1 MVTETIQKEPQ
12 YNKSMQD
19 NNTKTKKVYRFK
31 TIVTT
36 DYTRERF
43 TELRNKLKSSDKQ
56 LMDVLFNLGVKY
68 ADEVASAVEFHK
80 ESNKVIKEKVTAK
93 KAAKKKPAKK
103 VTEPAAQEKVT
114 VVHYEDDVPCLVVV
128 ES

>member
-1 MVTETIQKEPQ
+1 
-12 YNKSMQD
+12 MQD

-56 LMDVLFNLGVKY
+56 LMAVLFNLGVKY

-80 ESNKVIKEKVTAK
+80 ESNKVIKERVTAK

-103 VTEPAAQEKVT
+103 ATDQPVQEKVT
-114 VVHYEDDVPCLVVV
+114 ELIDEDDVPCLVVV

>member
-1 MVTETIQKEPQ
+1 
-12 YNKSMQD
+12 
-19 NNTKTKKVYRFK
+19 
-31 TIVTT
+31 
-36 DYTRERF
+36 
-43 TELRNKLKSSDKQ
+43 
-56 LMDVLFNLGVKY
+56 MDVLFKLGVKY

-80 ESNKVIKEKVTAK
+80 ETNKLIKDRVTAK

-103 VTEPAAQEKVT
+103 ATEPAVQEKVT

>member
-1 MVTETIQKEPQ
+1 
-12 YNKSMQD
+12 MQD

-36 DYTRERF
+36 DYTREQF
-43 TELRNKLKSSDKQ
+43 TVLRNKLKSTDKQ
-56 LMDVLFNLGVKY
+56 LMDVLFKLGVKY

-93 KAAKKKPAKK
+93 KAAKKAAKKKPVKK

>member
-1 MVTETIQKEPQ
+1 
-12 YNKSMQD
+12 MQD

-56 LMDVLFNLGVKY
+56 LMDVLFKLSVKY

-80 ESNKVIKEKVTAK
+80 ESNKVIKDRVTAK

-103 VTEPAAQEKVT
+103 ATEPAVQEKVT
-114 VVHYEDDVPCLVVV
+114 ELIDEDDVPCLVVV